1 MVRLMRDVAIIGY
14 GQTKF
19 GELWESS
26 FRDIIVEAGVKAI
39 VDANI
44 DGEDLDAMYVGNMSG
59 GLFVGQE
66 HISSLIADYAGLN
79 PIPCTR
85 VEAACASGSLALR
98 SAYLSV
104 ASGHHDIVLA
114 GGVEKMTDVADATAA
129 IATAADQEWESFF
142 GATFPSLYAM
152 MARRY
157 MHEYGLTIEQLS
169 TWSVIAHD
177 NGSKNPYAQFR
188 FKTTL
193 EQVMNASPV
202 AEPLT
207 LMHCSPIS
215 DGASALI
222 VCDAD
227 KAQEFA
233 PKDEIIYIR
242 ASTQASDTI
251 SLHSRESMTTLNAAR
266 GASKKAYKLAGI
278 FPDSIDV
285 AEVHDCFAI
294 NGLILLE
301 DLGFCKKGEAGK
313 VVGDEEKIRIDYD
326 EFVTVNPSGGL
337 KAAGHALGAT
347 GIRQVGELYWQLK
360 GDKNCKDRQANIKNG
375 YGISANVG
383 GTGGTVCVHILSN
396 ERK

>member
-1 MVRLMRDVAIIGY
+1 MRDVVIIGY

-39 VDANI
+39 EDANI
-44 DGEDLDAMYVGNMSG
+44 DGKDLDAIYVGNMSG
-59 GLFVGQE
+59 GLFIGQE
-66 HISSLIADYAGLN
+66 HISSLIADYAGLT
-79 PIPCTR
+79 PLPCTR

-104 ASGHHDIVLA
+104 ASGHHEVVLV
-114 GGVEKMTDVADATAA
+114 GGVEKMTDVVDATSA
-129 IATAADQEWESFF
+129 IATAADQEWEAFF

-157 MHEYGLTIEQLS
+157 MYQYGLTLEELS
-169 TWSVIAHD
+169 MWSVIAHD
-177 NGSKNPYAQFR
+177 HGYRNPYAQFR
-188 FKTTL
+188 FRTTL
-193 EQVMNASPV
+193 EQVMKAPPV

-207 LMHCSPIS
+207 LMHCSPVS
-215 DGASALI
+215 DGAAALI
-222 VCDAD
+222 VCDAERA
-227 KAQEFA
+227 KEFV
-233 PKDEIIYIR
+233 PKEEMIYIR

-251 SLHSRESMTTLNAAR
+251 SLHSRESITTLKAAKV
-266 GASKKAYKLAGI
+266 ASEKAYKMAGI
-278 FPDSIDV
+278 TPDKIDV

-313 VVGDEEKIRIDYD
+313 VVAQEKIRIECED
-326 EFVTVNPSGGL
+326 FVTVNPSGGL

-347 GIRQVGELYWQLK
+347 GIRQVGEIYWQLK
-360 GDKNCKDRQANIKNG
+360 GDKNCKDRQAVIKHG
-375 YGISANVG
+375 YGITANVG
-383 GTGGTVCVHILSN
+383 GSGGTVCIHVLSN
-396 ERK
+396 NRNR

>member
-1 MVRLMRDVAIIGY
+1 MRDVAIIGY

-39 VDANI
+39 NDANV
-44 DGEDLDAMYVGNMSG
+44 DGDDIDAMYVGNMSG

-85 VEAACASGSLALR
+85 VEAACASGSFALR

-104 ASGHHDIVLA
+104 ASGCHDVVLV
-114 GGVEKMTDVADATAA
+114 GGVEKMTDVADATSA
-129 IATAADQEWESFF
+129 IATAADQEWEAFF

-157 MHEYGLTIEQLS
+157 MYEYGLTLEELS
-169 TWSVIAHD
+169 MWSVIAHE
-177 NGSKNPYAQFR
+177 NASKNPYAQFR

-202 AEPLT
+202 ADPLT
-207 LMHCSPIS
+207 LMHCSPVS
-215 DGASALI
+215 DGAAALI

-227 KAQEFA
+227 KAEEFA

-251 SLHSRESMTTLNAAR
+251 ALHGRKDMTTLNAAKV
-266 GASKKAYKLAGI
+266 ASEKAYKLAGASA
-278 FPDSIDV
+278 DKMDV

-294 NGLILLE
+294 NGLILME

-313 VVGDEEKIRIDYD
+313 IVADGKIKIDYD
-326 EFVTVNPSGGL
+326 EFVSVNPSGGL

-347 GIRQVGELYWQLK
+347 GIRQVGEIYWQLK
-360 GDKNCKDRQANIKNG
+360 QDKNCKDRQVSIKNG
-375 YGISANVG
+375 FGITANVG
-383 GTGGTVCVHILSN
+383 GSGGTVCVHVLSDK
-396 ERK
+396 RK

>member
-1 MVRLMRDVAIIGY
+1 MRDVAIIGY

-19 GELWESS
+19 GELWEDS
-26 FRDIIVEAGVKAI
+26 FRDLIVEAGVKAI
-39 VDANI
+39 KDANV
-44 DGEDLDAMYVGNMSG
+44 DGGDIDAMYIGNMSG

-66 HISSLIADYAGLN
+66 HIASLIADHAGLN
-79 PIPCTR
+79 PVPCTR

-98 SAYLSV
+98 SAVLSV
-104 ASGHHDIVLA
+104 ASGHHDVVLA
-114 GGVEKMTDVADATAA
+114 GGVEKMTDVEDATAA
-129 IATAADQEWESFF
+129 IASASDQEWEAFF

-157 MHEYGLTIEQLS
+157 MYQYGLTIEELS
-169 TWSVIAHD
+169 MWSIIAHE
-177 NGSKNPYAQFR
+177 NATKNKYAQFG

-202 AEPLT
+202 ADPLT
-207 LMHCSPIS
+207 LMHCSPVS

-227 KAQEFA
+227 KAEEFA
-233 PKDEIIYIR
+233 PKDEIIYIK

-251 SLHSRESMTTLNAAR
+251 ALHDREDMTTLNAAKV
-266 GASKKAYKLAGI
+266 ASEKAYKLAKI
-278 FPDSIDV
+278 APEKIDV

-294 NGLILLE
+294 NGLILVE
-301 DLGFCKKGEAGK
+301 DLGFCKKGDAGK
-313 VVGDEEKIRIDYD
+313 VIDEGKIRIDYD
-326 EFVTVNPSGGL
+326 DFVTVNPSGGL

-360 GDKNCKDRQANIKNG
+360 QDKECKDRQATIKNG
-375 YGISANVG
+375 YGIAANVG
-383 GTGGTVCVHILSN
+383 GTGGTVCVHLLSDK
-396 ERK
+396 R

>member
-1 MVRLMRDVAIIGY
+1 MRDVAIIGY

-26 FRDIIVEAGVKAI
+26 FREIIVEAGVKAI
-39 VDANI
+39 NDANI
-44 DGEDLDAMYVGNMSG
+44 DGDDIDAMYVGNMSG
-59 GLFVGQE
+59 GIFVGQE
-66 HISSLIADYAGLN
+66 HIASLIADYAGLN

-104 ASGHHDIVLA
+104 ASGCHDVVLA

-152 MARRY
+152 MAKRY
-157 MHEYGLTIEQLS
+157 MYEYGLTLEQLS
-169 TWSVIAHD
+169 KWSVIAHD

-207 LMHCSPIS
+207 LMHCSPVS
-215 DGASALI
+215 DGAAALI
-222 VCDAD
+222 ICDAD
-227 KAQEFA
+227 KAEEFA

-251 SLHSRESMTTLNAAR
+251 ALHGRKDMTSLNAAR
-266 GASKKAYKLAGI
+266 VASEKAYKLAGAHA
-278 FPDSIDV
+278 DKMDV

-313 VVGDEEKIRIDYD
+313 IVGDEEKTRIDYD
-326 EFVTVNPSGGL
+326 DFVSVNPSGGL

-347 GIRQVGELYWQLK
+347 GIRQAGEIYWQLK
-360 GDKNCKDRQANIKNG
+360 QDKNCKGRQAPIKNG
-375 YGISANVG
+375 YGITANVG
-383 GTGGTVCVHILSN
+383 GSGGTVCVHILSDK
-396 ERK
+396 RK